1 MAGVSLPLAM
11 SGNYCLVYAESVHYL
26 GLGDSGLET
35 SQLNLN
41 ADLDNQMDNGQTHI
55 LIVDDSTDDRNMY
68 THYLTRKGYRVSKA
82 HDGKEGL
89 EKAFWL
95 VPDVILLDLWLPK
108 ISGWEVMQH
117 LRAEERTKS
126 IPVLVITGHTLVQ
139 PLECDAFLTKPCPLD
154 QLGAEIARRVSA
166 LPPQSPQPP
175 VV

>member
-1 MAGVSLPLAM
+1 M
-11 SGNYCLVYAESVHYL
+11 SGNYCLVYAKSVHYFA
-26 GLGDSGLET
+26 LGDSGLET
-35 SQLNLN
+35 SRLNLN
-41 ADLDNQMDNGQTHI
+41 AERDNQMDDRQTHI
-55 LIVDDSTDDRNMY
+55 LIVDDSADDRNMY

-117 LRAEERTKS
+117 LRAEERTKN

-154 QLGAEIARRVSA
+154 QLGVEIAHTVKAVASTS
-166 LPPQSPQPP
+166 LHPP